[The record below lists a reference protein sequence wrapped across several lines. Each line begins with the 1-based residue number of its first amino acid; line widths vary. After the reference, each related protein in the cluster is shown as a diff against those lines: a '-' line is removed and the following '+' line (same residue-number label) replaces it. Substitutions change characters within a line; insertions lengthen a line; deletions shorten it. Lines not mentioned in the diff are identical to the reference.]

1 MILKSIMAIAILL
14 GGNTPQEPSITQ
26 PPRSAKCPQYWQ
38 TALQVGWRK
47 NQLATLDKIMFRE
60 SRCNPLAFNPEDPMG
75 GSRGLVQING
85 FWTPWLKEQG
95 VLSPPKASQGLFN
108 PTVNLLSALHI
119 YNYGVDRY
127 GDGWGPWNL

>member
-1 MILKSIMAIAILL
+1 MIIKTLMAIAILL

-38 TALQVGWRK
+38 TALQVGWQK
-47 NQLATLDKIMFRE
+47 TQLATLDKIMFRE
-60 SRCNPLAFNPEDPMG
+60 SRCNPLAFNSKDPMG

-85 FWTPWLKEQG
+85 FWTPWLKQQG

-127 GDGWGPWNL
+127 GDGWGPWGT